1 MFSFL
6 GNREKLALCCSI
18 GLEEKDAIASSVVKI
33 TVDKNIQK
41 QVLPDGTLHGR
52 VIQKKYGRLSRD
64 RQYKYGKLHGTL
76 LKYWHHT
83 GKKKILEIQMEFFEG
98 KKHGFE
104 KRWTVYGKL
113 LSERQ
118 WEHGTEIK
126 YKRYFIRSSKYIEA
140 SRSLFLRQK
149 PQNKNL
155 ALFE

>member
-6 GNREKLALCCSI
+6 GNREKLTLCCSV
-18 GLEEKDAIASSVVKI
+18 GLEEKDAIADSVAR
-33 TVDKNIQK
+33 TVVEKAIQK
-41 QVLPDGTLHGR
+41 QILPDGTFHGR

-83 GKKKILEIQMEFFEG
+83 GEKKILEIQMEFFEG

-104 KRWTVYGKL
+104 KRWSVYGKL

-118 WEHGTEIK
+118 WKHGTEIK
-126 YKRYFIRSSKYIEA
+126 YKRYFIRSPKNEHNI
-140 SRSLFLRQK
+140 FLTKAR
-149 PQNKNL
+149 
-155 ALFE
+155 E